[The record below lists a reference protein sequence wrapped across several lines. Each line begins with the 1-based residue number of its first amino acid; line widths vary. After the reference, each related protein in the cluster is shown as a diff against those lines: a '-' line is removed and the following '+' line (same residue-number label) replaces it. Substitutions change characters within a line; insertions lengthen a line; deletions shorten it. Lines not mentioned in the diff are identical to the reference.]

1 MSSPVRLRKWNG
13 NYYSGPNCYSR
24 EELVGK
30 SKILP
35 VGEKDH
41 EILEFLIPGF
51 LKRKVCSKLGNRYY
65 SMSSDWEKEASKDLE
80 SKKAVWR
87 KDYN

>member
-13 NYYSGPNCYSR
+13 NCYSGPNCYSR

-30 SKILP
+30 SKILA

-41 EILEFLIPGF
+41 ELLEFLIPGF
-51 LKRKVCSKLGNRYY
+51 LKRKACSSSGNRCY
-65 SMSSDWEKEASKDLE
+65 SMSSDWEEEVSKGPE
-80 SKKAVWR
+80 SKTAVWR